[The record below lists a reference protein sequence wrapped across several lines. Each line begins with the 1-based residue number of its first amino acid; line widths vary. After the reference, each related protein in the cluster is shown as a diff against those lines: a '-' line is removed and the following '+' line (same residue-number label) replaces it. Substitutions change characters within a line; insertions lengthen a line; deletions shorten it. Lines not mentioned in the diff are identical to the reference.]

1 MYTMSTWFAIKTGYD
16 RPPTMSV
23 VEREAKGSSSR
34 GRHGRRKLV
43 KLVNAHLLIL
53 VPLVA

>member
-1 MYTMSTWFAIKTGYD
+1 MSTWFAIKTGYD

-43 KLVNAHLLIL
+43 ELVNAHLLIL